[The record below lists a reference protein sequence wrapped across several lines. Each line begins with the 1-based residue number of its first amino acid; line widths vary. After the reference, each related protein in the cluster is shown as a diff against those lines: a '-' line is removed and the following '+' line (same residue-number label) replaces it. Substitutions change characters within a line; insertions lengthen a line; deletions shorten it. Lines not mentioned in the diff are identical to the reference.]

1 MWSFSLSLGRK
12 LQNTADLSLRFTA
25 SESSL
30 KNVELS
36 EIESLGTKVAVRY
49 GVQLKLLQSTTD
61 GVEDLTY
68 LLKYCKFF
76 LQGQQRS
83 TDVTLRI
90 LEPSDKDLFRFILLF
105 SLQNRRYFFRAS
117 PVARDSHSALESR
130 LPPLAWKTQNNNAC
144 SAGYLL
150 FRGAF
155 PFVRTCLPGW
165 SVCKRKA
172 PIWRVSFIL
181 VLRISS
187 K

>member
-1 MWSFSLSLGRK
+1 M
-12 LQNTADLSLRFTA
+12 ADLSLHFTA

-61 GVEDLTY
+61 GVEDLSY

-90 LEPSDKDLFRFILLF
+90 LEASAKDLFRFIL
-105 SLQNRRYFFRAS
+105 
-117 PVARDSHSALESR
+117 VV
-130 LPPLAWKTQNNNAC
+130 
-144 SAGYLL
+144 
-150 FRGAF
+150 RG
-155 PFVRTCLPGW
+155 
-165 SVCKRKA
+165 
-172 PIWRVSFIL
+172 
-181 VLRISS
+181 
-187 K
+187 